1 MDTEQSVKQRQELT
15 DRIIAKFE
23 GDNLIQTDLDSL
35 SFYVNPDKTGLLAT
49 LYEPSLCIIAQG
61 AKEVTWGDRLL
72 HYEAGMYLLASVHT
86 PAHVRIIEASRE
98 KPYAGLTIT
107 FSMEQI
113 FDVLKE
119 IDSSD
124 EPLSDSSESLY
135 VAKMDARL
143 QDAVLRLVRLLDTP
157 EDIKVLAPLITK
169 EILYM
174 VMRTEGV
181 DLIRQYIRE
190 GSLTQRVVKAITGI
204 KEEFSEKLNVKELAK
219 SVGMSESSLYAN
231 FKKITRMTPIQF
243 QKQLRLQEA
252 RRILLTQEVE
262 IAQAAFEV
270 GYESPSQFSREYSRM
285 FGLPPKEDVKRMHGL

>member
-1 MDTEQSVKQRQELT
+1 MTQPDQKRQELA
-15 DRIIAKFE
+15 DRIIAKYE
-23 GDNLIQTDLDSL
+23 GDNLMHTPLEAL
-35 SFYVNPDKTGLLAT
+35 TFYANPNKTGLLAT

-61 AKEVTWGDRLL
+61 AKEVSWGDKTLNY
-72 HYEAGMYLLASVHT
+72 HAGMYLLASVPT
-86 PAHVRIIEASRE
+86 PAHVRIVEASKE

-113 FDVLKE
+113 FEVLKE
-119 IDSSD
+119 INNDN
-124 EPLSDSSESLY
+124 EGPLSDTPDSLY
-135 VAKMDARL
+135 VTNMDERL

-181 DLIRQYIRE
+181 DLIRQFIRE
-190 GSLTQRVVKAITGI
+190 GSLTQRVVKAISGI

-231 FKKITRMTPIQF
+231 FKKITRMTPLQF

-252 RRILLTQEVE
+252 KRILLTQEIE
-262 IAQAAFEV
+262 IAQAAYEV

-285 FGLPPKEDVKRMHGL
+285 FGLPPKEDIKRTLSV